1 MFRVWDDGKGMEP
14 ERLDKVRRLIAG
26 EEEVDRSDPSGF
38 GLFNVAQRL
47 KLNYG
52 SQYGISV
59 DSQYG
64 EWTEAVIVIP
74 AVLD

>member
-1 MFRVWDDGKGMEP
+1 M
-14 ERLDKVRRLIAG
+14 
-26 EEEVDRSDPSGF
+26 DRSDPSGF